1 VVVGVLAVLGLAAG
15 TLLPSV
21 IGTLP
26 DRDPE
31 PGELA
36 RTPYRVLATTP
47 RLRPVLSGV
56 TAVTWAVLAA
66 ARGWVPDLPAYL
78 LVGAVGV
85 ALAYIDLRE
94 HRLPDVLTAVAF
106 AGGAVFLGL
115 TAAATGDWIGYGRAW
130 LLAGVMFVAF
140 LGLAMLRPA
149 DLGLGDVKLAGVI
162 GLMLGW
168 LGWGEAVLGAFLGF
182 LFGGLTGVFLL
193 LAGRA
198 GRRTAIP
205 FGPFMLLGALVA
217 VAAGGAVLDAYL
229 GR

>member
-1 VVVGVLAVLGLAAG
+1 VVVVMAALGLAVGAM
-15 TLLPSV
+15 LPSLV
-21 IGTLP
+21 GTLP

-31 PGELA
+31 PGES
-36 RTPYRVLATTP
+36 TPTSYRVLATTP
-47 RLRPVLSGV
+47 RLRPVLSV
-56 TAVTWAVLAA
+56 LTATTWAVLAA

-85 ALAYIDLRE
+85 TLAYVDLRE
-94 HRLPDVLTAVAF
+94 HRLPDVLTALAL
-106 AGGAVFLGL
+106 ACGGVFLGL
-115 TAAATGDWIGYGRAW
+115 AAVATGDWIGYGRAW
-130 LLAGVMFVAF
+130 LTAAVMFAAF

-182 LFGGLTGVFLL
+182 LFGGLAGVLLL
-193 LAGRA
+193 LAGKA

-205 FGPFMLLGALVA
+205 FGPFMLVGALVA
-217 VAAGGAVLDAYL
+217 IAVGGVVLDAYL